1 MRFSLSRKSLI
12 FIIVLLFIILVN
24 RVIVW
29 TWDLAALANGA
40 SRQLLPLLLMA
51 AALGADAMSLSVGIG
66 LRGIRWRE
74 VVRVSLVIG
83 IFHVGMPL
91 IGAAAGHYF
100 GIIAGDIARWL
111 GAGIVAFIGARMI
124 KGCLGAKEEAACQWK
139 LAGFPLIMLA
149 TGVSIDALSVG
160 FSMGAFGYSMYATAL
175 TFGIFSAVMSAVGLT
190 FGNYIGKMMGERCEL
205 IGGCVLIIL
214 AVHMLF
220 EG

>member
-1 MRFSLSRKSLI
+1 
-12 FIIVLLFIILVN
+12 
-24 RVIVW
+24 
-29 TWDLAALANGA
+29 
-40 SRQLLPLLLMA
+40 
-51 AALGADAMSLSVGIG
+51 
-66 LRGIRWRE
+66 
-74 VVRVSLVIG
+74 
-83 IFHVGMPL
+83 
-91 IGAAAGHYF
+91 
-100 GIIAGDIARWL
+100 
-111 GAGIVAFIGARMI
+111 MI